1 MAKLGT
7 ITLQA
12 LDNSDVFLSQDI
24 YSDDQSELFDAQIGI
39 IPPGLDMEKA
49 YVSGAVPKSTPV
61 FVEAD
66 ASVIYG
72 WFRADEFADPF
83 RIRIYLECE
92 KVERVEESNNIN
104 DERGTDTT
112 TDPGK
117 DPAVW
122 I

>member
-24 YSDDQSELFDAQIGI
+24 YSDEQGEISDAQIGI
-39 IPPGLDMEKA
+39 SPPGLDIEKA
-49 YVSGAVPKSTPV
+49 YVSGTVPKSTPV

-66 ASVIYG
+66 AAVIYG
-72 WFRADEFADPF
+72 WFRADEFASPF

-92 KVERVEESNNIN
+92 KVEGVEETNNTS
-104 DERGTDTT
+104 DERGTDTK
-112 TDPGK
+112 TDSGE
-117 DPAVW
+117 DPSIW

>member
-12 LDNSDVFLSQDI
+12 LDDSDVFLSQDI
-24 YSDDQSELFDAQIGI
+24 YSDEQGEISDALVGI
-39 IPPGLDMEKA
+39 VSPGLDIEKA

-66 ASVIYG
+66 AAVIYG
-72 WFRADEFADPF
+72 WFRSEEFNDPF

-92 KVERVEESNNIN
+92 KVEGVEETNNTS
-104 DERGTDTT
+104 DERGTDTAIN
-112 TDPGK
+112 PGE
-117 DPAVW
+117 DPAIW